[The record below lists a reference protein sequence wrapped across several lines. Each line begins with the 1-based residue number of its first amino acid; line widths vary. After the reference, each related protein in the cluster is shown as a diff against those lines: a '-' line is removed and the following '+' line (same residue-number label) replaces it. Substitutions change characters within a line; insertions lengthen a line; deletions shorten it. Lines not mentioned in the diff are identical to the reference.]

1 MLDRYTFSV
10 LYETCSDAWAQK
22 HSSISD
28 DAGNG
33 VIPNSEHKL
42 MKAFKPDW

>member
-10 LYETCSDAWAQK
+10 LYETCCDAWTQK
-22 HSSISD
+22 CSSISD

-33 VIPNSEHKL
+33 VISNLEQNI
-42 MKAFKPDW
+42 MKA